1 MSVHTGGD
9 TAVRDIVAATRDYYD
24 GPADEIY
31 RHIWGEN
38 IHIGFFESPEESL
51 HDAMERSNERMA
63 QGVELG
69 AGATVLDVGSG
80 YGALARFL
88 ASRYGCEVVA
98 SNISEREL
106 EWGRELTAGQGL
118 DDKVRF
124 EWADF
129 HDLPFRADAFD
140 VYWSQEAFLH
150 AADKATVLAE
160 ARRVLKP
167 GGAIVFTDLLVRNGT
182 PEADRE
188 RIYARVKSPDMWDT
202 PAYLAALEQAGFEV
216 ATHENWSEHVAP
228 TYAWVRDQLE
238 LRREWFE
245 DRIGREAVDRTSAA
259 LQFWVDAADAGRIGW
274 EYFVARA
281 H

>member
-1 MSVHTGGD
+1 MSVQTDGR
-9 TAVRDIVAATRDYYD
+9 TAIHPVVARTKEYYD

-38 IHIGFFESPEESL
+38 IHIGYFESADESL
-51 HDAMERSNERMA
+51 RDAMKRSNERMA
-63 QGVELG
+63 EGVGLG
-69 AGATVLDVGSG
+69 TEDLVLDVGSG

-88 ASRYGCEVVA
+88 ARRYGCEVVA

-106 EWGRELTAGQGL
+106 DWGRELTAEQGL

-129 HDLPFRADAFD
+129 HELPFQADEFD
-140 VYWSQEAFLH
+140 FYWSQEAFLH
-150 AADKATVLAE
+150 AVDKATVLGE

-167 GGAIVFTDLLVRNGT
+167 GGAIVFTDLLVRDGT
-182 PEADRE
+182 PAADRE
-188 RIYARVKSPDMWDT
+188 RIYDRVKSPDMWDT
-202 PAYLAALEQAGFEV
+202 GAYKAALEASGFTVE
-216 ATHENWSEHVAP
+216 THEDWSIHVAP

-245 DRIGREAVDRTSAA
+245 DRIGREVVDRTSTA
-259 LQFWVDAADAGRIGW
+259 LQFWVDAANDGKIGW
-274 EYFVARA
+274 EYFVGRA
-281 H
+281 N

>member
-1 MSVHTGGD
+1 MNVQTDGRAAIHP
-9 TAVRDIVAATRDYYD
+9 VVARTKEYYD

-38 IHIGFFESPEESL
+38 IHIGYFESADESL
-51 HDAMERSNERMA
+51 RDAMKRSNERMA
-63 QGVELG
+63 EGVGLG
-69 AGATVLDVGSG
+69 TDDLVLDVGSG

-88 ASRYGCEVVA
+88 ARRYGCEVVA

-106 EWGRELTAGQGL
+106 DWGRELTAEQGL

-129 HDLPFRADAFD
+129 HELPFQTDEFD
-140 VYWSQEAFLH
+140 YYWSQEAFLH
-150 AADKATVLAE
+150 AVDKATVLGE

-167 GGAIVFTDLLVRNGT
+167 GGAIVFTDLLVRDGT
-182 PEADRE
+182 PAADRE
-188 RIYARVKSPDMWDT
+188 RIYDRVKSPDMWDT
-202 PAYLAALEQAGFEV
+202 GAYKAALEAAGFTVE
-216 ATHENWSEHVAP
+216 THEDWSTHVAP

-245 DRIGREAVDRTSAA
+245 DRIGQDVVDRTSAA
-259 LQFWVDAADAGRIGW
+259 LQFWVDAANDGKIGW
-274 EYFVARA
+274 EYFVGRA
-281 H
+281 N

>member
-1 MSVHTGGD
+1 MSVQTSGGG
-9 TAVRDIVAATRDYYD
+9 AVRDVVAATKDYYD

-38 IHIGFFESPEESL
+38 IHIGYFDSPEESL
-51 HDAMERSNERMA
+51 RDAMKRSNERMA
-63 QGVELG
+63 EGVDLG
-69 AGATVLDVGSG
+69 ADATVLDVGSG

-88 ASRYGCEVVA
+88 ASRYGCDVVA

-106 EWGRELTAGQGL
+106 EWGRELTAEQGL

-129 HDLPFRADAFD
+129 HDLPFSADAFD
-140 VYWSQEAFLH
+140 FYWSQEAFLH
-150 AADKATVLAE
+150 AADKATVLTE
-160 ARRVLKP
+160 AHRVLKP
-167 GGAIVFTDLLVRNGT
+167 GGAIVFTDLLVRDGT

-188 RIYARVKSPDMWDT
+188 RIYERVKSPDMWDT
-202 PAYLAALEQAGFEV
+202 GAYLAALDSAGFAIE
-216 ATHENWSEHVAP
+216 THEDWSGNVAP

-238 LRREWFE
+238 LRRDWFE

-274 EYFVARA
+274 EYFVARS